1 MSWLPK
7 FTPDVDEN
15 YGDDDDE
22 SGQSARGQDQSA
34 RGQEDQSAQ
43 NVEQSQEN
51 DFSRLVLPLGHVEAP
66 SVLLPDLPRSQGGPV
81 ARFSSQQ
88 SPPQS
93 PLYFDYNLDTLHSW
107 GLQNQNLNPDDM
119 ARALSTRASMHAALE
134 SAPEIART
142 SAPNASLIAA
152 LTQPVVDTEE
162 PRLSP
167 QLTHLSRLIRHCEN
181 TPELRRLL
189 RLIVSIVNAP
199 DNVRV
204 LRRMLREL
212 NAILQTRRRVD
223 IARGVTNITYSR
235 RIRSLRCRS
244 ARARTRRLLHEFIS
258 HLRDEILERIERIRG
273 LRMTRR
279 SLPPPHAKGGTR
291 KYNKSL
297 KRKH

>member
-7 FTPDVDEN
+7 PNIPGADEDYGVDPEDVPVQPAQ
-15 YGDDDDE
+15 
-22 SGQSARGQDQSA
+22 GQVQPP
-34 RGQEDQSAQ
+34 Q
-43 NVEQSQEN
+43 NVEPSQEN
-51 DFSRLVLPLGHVEAP
+51 DFSNLVLPLAPVEAP
-66 SVLLPDLPRSQGGPV
+66 SVLLPDIPPSQGGPV
-81 ARFSSQQ
+81 ARFFSSPQ
-88 SPPQS
+88 SSPQS
-93 PLYFDYNLDTLHSW
+93 PRYFEYNLNTLGGW
-107 GLQNQNLNPDDM
+107 GLQNPNINPDDM
-119 ARALSTRASMHAALE
+119 AHALSTQASLHAALE
-134 SAPEIART
+134 SAPEIPRT
-142 SAPNASLIAA
+142 SAQNARLIAA
-152 LTQPVVDTEE
+152 LTQPYTVDAEE

-204 LRRMLREL
+204 LRRMRREL

-235 RIRSLRCRS
+235 RIRSLRCTL
-244 ARARTRRLLHEFIS
+244 ARARTHRLLHEFIS
-258 HLRDEILERIERIRG
+258 HLRDEILERIERIERIRG

>member
-1 MSWLPK
+1 MSWLIPGA
-7 FTPDVDEN
+7 DED
-15 YGDDDDE
+15 YGDDVE
-22 SGQSARGQDQSA
+22 SGQPAQGQDQFA
-34 RGQEDQSAQ
+34 RDQSAQ
-43 NVEQSQEN
+43 NVEPSQVREN
-51 DFSRLVLPLGHVEAP
+51 DFSNLVLPLGHVEAP
-66 SVLLPDLPRSQGGPV
+66 SASLPDIQPSQGGQV
-81 ARFSSQQ
+81 ARFFSSPQL
-88 SPPQS
+88 SPQS
-93 PLYFDYNLDTLHSW
+93 PRYFDYNLNILGGW
-107 GLQNQNLNPDDM
+107 GLQNPNINPDDM
-119 ARALSTRASMHAALE
+119 AHALSTQASLHAALE
-134 SAPEIART
+134 SAPESART
-142 SAPNASLIAA
+142 SAPNARLIAA
-152 LTQPVVDTEE
+152 LTQPYTVDAEE

-181 TPELRRLL
+181 TPELRRLF

-235 RIRSLRCRS
+235 RIRSLRCTL
-244 ARARTRRLLHEFIS
+244 ARARTHRLLHEFIS